1 VSTNQKRPTGMLG
14 FTIVWIGQIVSLL
27 GTSMTTFALTIWAY
41 EITGTATALA
51 LVGFFFVTPMLVFSP
66 LAGAIVDRQ
75 DRKLMMMLS
84 DLASGIT
91 TIAVLIL
98 FLAGLLQIWHL
109 YIAAAIQGTFQ
120 TFQWPAYSAAISVM
134 IPKEQ
139 YGRAN
144 GMLSLAESGSNIFAP
159 LLAGALLGIVGLAG
173 ILTIDIVTFVFAIG
187 ALLLVHI
194 PQPKV
199 TAEGRASQG
208 SIWSEAA
215 YGFRYI
221 LKRPSLLGLQG
232 VFMLGNFFVSIPFAI
247 LAAMILASTGN
258 NELIF
263 GSVSSA
269 GAIGAVVGGLIMS
282 AWGGPKPMIHGVLA
296 GWAISSLLGVV
307 LMGLGNSLPVW
318 AIASF
323 CGAFF
328 VPIINGSNQSIWQA
342 KVAPDLQG
350 RVFSIRRLIAWF
362 VNPAA
367 MLVAGPLA
375 DRVFEP
381 AMQANTS
388 LSQTFSGL
396 VGTGPGAGMSLIFI
410 FTGLLAMM
418 VSIGGYFIPMIRN
431 VETILPDHDSLPD
444 VSDSPALE
452 PVVSN

>member
-1 VSTNQKRPTGMLG
+1 MFG

-84 DLASGIT
+84 DLASGVT

-98 FLAGLLQIWHL
+98 FQAGLLQIWHL

-194 PQPKV
+194 PQPKI

-208 SIWSEAA
+208 SIWTEAA

-221 LKRPSLLGLQG
+221 VKRPSLLGL
-232 VFMLGNFFVSIPFAI
+232 
-247 LAAMILASTGN
+247 
-258 NELIF
+258 
-263 GSVSSA
+263 
-269 GAIGAVVGGLIMS
+269 
-282 AWGGPKPMIHGVLA
+282 
-296 GWAISSLLGVV
+296 
-307 LMGLGNSLPVW
+307 
-318 AIASF
+318 
-323 CGAFF
+323 
-328 VPIINGSNQSIWQA
+328 
-342 KVAPDLQG
+342 
-350 RVFSIRRLIAWF
+350 
-362 VNPAA
+362 
-367 MLVAGPLA
+367 
-375 DRVFEP
+375 
-381 AMQANTS
+381 
-388 LSQTFSGL
+388 
-396 VGTGPGAGMSLIFI
+396 
-410 FTGLLAMM
+410 
-418 VSIGGYFIPMIRN
+418 
-431 VETILPDHDSLPD
+431 
-444 VSDSPALE
+444 
-452 PVVSN
+452 

>member
-1 VSTNQKRPTGMLG
+1 MFG

-84 DLASGIT
+84 DLASGVT

-98 FLAGLLQIWHL
+98 FQAGLLQIWHL

-194 PQPKV
+194 PQPKI

-208 SIWSEAA
+208 SIWTEAA

-221 LKRPSLLGLQG
+221 VKRPSLLGLQT
-232 VFMLGNFFVSIPFAI
+232 VFMLGNFFFSIPFAI
-247 LAAMILASTGN
+247 LAAMILASTSN
-258 NELIF
+258 NEIIF

-282 AWGGPKPMIHGVLA
+282 AWGGPKRLIHGVLA
-296 GWAISSLLGVV
+296 GWAISSLVGVV
-307 LMGLGNSLPVW
+307 LMGLGNSLPIW

-328 VPIINGSNQSIWQA
+328 IPIINGSNQAIWQA

-367 MLVAGPLA
+367 MLIAGPLA

-381 AMQANTS
+381 AMQTNS
-388 LSQTFSGL
+388 GLSQMFSGL

-410 FTGLLAMM
+410 FSGLMAMM
-418 VSIGGYFIPMIRN
+418 VGIGGYFIPMIRN
-431 VETILPDHDSLPD
+431 VETILPDHDSMPD

-452 PVVSN
+452 PVVSD

>member
-1 VSTNQKRPTGMLG
+1 MSTKQKRPTGMLG

-109 YIAAAIQGTFQ
+109 YLAAAIQGTFQ

-173 ILTIDIVTFVFAIG
+173 ILSIDIVTFVFAIG

-194 PQPKV
+194 PKPKI
-199 TAEGRASQG
+199 TAEGRLSQG

-221 LKRPSLLGLQG
+221 VKRPSLLGLQT
-232 VFMLGNFFVSIPFAI
+232 VFMLGNFFFSIPFAI
-247 LAAMILASTGN
+247 LAAMILASTSN
-258 NELIF
+258 NEIIF

-282 AWGGPKPMIHGVLA
+282 AWGGPKRMVHGVLA

-328 VPIINGSNQSIWQA
+328 IPIINGSNQAIWQA

-367 MLVAGPLA
+367 MLIAGPLA

-381 AMQANTS
+381 AMQTNS
-388 LSQTFSGL
+388 GLSQMFSGL

-410 FTGLLAMM
+410 FSGLMAMM
-418 VSIGGYFIPMIRN
+418 VGIGGYFIPIIRN
-431 VETILPDHDSLPD
+431 AETLLPDHDTMPD
-444 VSDSPALE
+444 VSDSAILE
-452 PVVSN
+452 PVVSD